1 MKINNL
7 RELGNAMK
15 KEGLKVGE
23 NLPDL
28 DVLLGES
35 KSLEEKTAHY
45 MAAVE
50 KAAKRLSFSKDMGK
64 RKAFIEHD
72 IKILQKVRSSGG
84 ILDPDD
90 RECLESAYENLAKID
105 KYVRHGID
113 EDLRDF
119 IEFFCL
125 VEESKIAKAMIG
137 GMSDLVNVEDMVKR
151 AKEMG
156 VIRIVGQQEKADMI
170 RNKKIDRHLIVL
182 NGIWYVPSHFNECD
196 DEVSLFTANIS
207 DIIKS
212 KKGSIVETMKKRAT
226 KSLEELIV
234 GDGAEGE
241 AYIYYPP
248 VLLGEGKNFPEGH
261 LLLEMIK
268 DGEGAKLIIVEAAGR
283 FAKKYYEL
291 KDKGRF
297 LPLAFI
303 RAGKIVSHIEDRDVF
318 GDTRMFLMDVLRA
331 LGRKVEV
338 RKDDDATGGM
348 KEKAEETEEFFKILN
363 DPAMSSALA
372 E

>member
-7 RELGNAMK
+7 RELGEVLK
-15 KEGLKVGE
+15 KEGVKVGK

-28 DVLLGES
+28 DVFLGES

-72 IKILQKVRSSGG
+72 IKILQKVRLSGG
-84 ILDPDD
+84 ILDPGD
-90 RECLESAYENLAKID
+90 REYLEGAYENLAKID
-105 KYVRHGID
+105 KYVRHGTD
-113 EDLRDF
+113 EDLRGF

-137 GMSDLVNVEDMVKR
+137 DMSDLVNIEDMVKR

-156 VIRIVGQQEKADMI
+156 VVRIVGQQEKADMI

-196 DEVSLFTANIS
+196 NEVMMFAVNIS

-234 GDGAEGE
+234 GDGIEGE

-248 VLLGEGKNFPEGH
+248 VLLGEGKSFPEGH
-261 LLLEMIK
+261 LLLEMRK
-268 DGEGAKLIIVEAAGR
+268 DREGAKLSIVEAAGR
-283 FAKKYYEL
+283 LAKKYYEL
-291 KDKGRF
+291 KDKGRC
-297 LPLAFI
+297 LPLVFI
-303 RAGKIVSHIEDRDVF
+303 KAGKITSHIEDRDIF
-318 GDTRMFLMDVLRA
+318 DDTRTFLMDVLRA
-331 LGRKVEV
+331 LNRRIEV
-338 RKDDDATGGM
+338 R
-348 KEKAEETEEFFKILN
+348 TE
-363 DPAMSSALA
+363 
-372 E
+372 